1 LSNVKASKQT
11 LQVGNSIKM
20 YLGKEGQLIPEE
32 STSFAQQPQPEK
44 AKTESVQDIDT
55 SDKKEEP

>member
-1 LSNVKASKQT
+1 M
-11 LQVGNSIKM
+11 QVGNSIKM